1 MSVKAILQGQV
12 WRSNANG
19 QNYLVTKVYDELFT
33 QYAML
38 RQADTD
44 AASSQT
50 MRVKV
55 AKSTE
60 GASLPG
66 FTYTQESQDF

>member
-12 WRSNANG
+12 WRNNANG

-55 AKSTE
+55 AKSAD